1 MTVGLWDS
9 GRVGQWSVGDDGDDA
24 AAVLHLIQAVRHRR
38 SLSFTTGCSA
48 MFSAPFC
55 CCFCVVF
62 FFCFFVASWW
72 FCAGLWGFGGAGKM
86 LFFVRPASRLALKKS
101 GDC

>member
-48 MFSAPFC
+48 MFSALFC
-55 CCFCVVF
+55 CFA
-62 FFCFFVASWW
+62 ASWW